1 MIETTN
7 NEEVSSIIENY
18 FHIKNPFNVY
28 SKVIVYK
35 QDNDIKGILVYDEI
49 YDRIEIDYILVLEEY
64 RKKGIGTELLKYFN
78 NNQNI
83 SLEVRKSN
91 IVAIEF
97 YKKNGF
103 RVVAKREKY
112 YNGEDALLMCRGC

>member
-1 MIETTN
+1 MIETAN

-64 RKKGIGTELLKYFN
+64 RKKGIGTKLLKYFN

-112 YNGEDALLMCRGC
+112 YNDEDALLMCRGC

>member
-1 MIETTN
+1 MIETAN

-28 SKVIVYK
+28 SKVIVYR

-64 RKKGIGTELLKYFN
+64 RKKGIGTKLLKYFN

>member
-1 MIETTN
+1 MIETAD

>member
-1 MIETTN
+1 MIETAN

-28 SKVIVYK
+28 SKVIVYR

>member
-1 MIETTN
+1 MIETAN

>member
-1 MIETTN
+1 MIETAN

-64 RKKGIGTELLKYFN
+64 RKKGIGTKLLKYFN

>member
-1 MIETTN
+1 MIETAN

-35 QDNDIKGILVYDEI
+35 QDNDIKG
-49 YDRIEIDYILVLEEY
+49 ILVLEEY

-112 YNGEDALLMCRGC
+112 YNDEDALLMCRGC

>member
-1 MIETTN
+1 MIETAN

-112 YNGEDALLMCRGC
+112 YNDEDALLMCRGC